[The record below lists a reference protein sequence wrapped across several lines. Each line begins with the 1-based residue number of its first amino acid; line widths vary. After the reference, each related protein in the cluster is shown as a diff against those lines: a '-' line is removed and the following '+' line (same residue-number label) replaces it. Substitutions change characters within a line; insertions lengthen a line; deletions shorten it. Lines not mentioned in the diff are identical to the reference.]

1 MLSPCM
7 MLACQ
12 ISMNVCCMA
21 AYLSRPGLRLENPQF
36 LRSRVS
42 PVCVCGWYDCNGC
55 DVWLFDGCQPEPM
68 HHLQSKRNI
77 SHSDTT
83 PLDWTIKHM
92 NVVECFKTHSSKIY
106 FTTKNTQF
114 SSSLAQSGHLVTVGL
129 VSGPH
134 LPHRQPQG
142 EHLTV
147 NR

>member
-1 MLSPCM
+1 MHDVGLENTR
-7 MLACQ
+7 Q
-12 ISMNVCCMA
+12 ISMNVCRVLNIC
-21 AYLSRPGLRLENPQF
+21 PGLRLENPQF

-106 FTTKNTQF
+106 FTNNKKITSLFTCPERASGHSWSGQWF
-114 SSSLAQSGHLVTVGL
+114 SSPPPAAPGRASDCK
-129 VSGPH
+129 
-134 LPHRQPQG
+134 
-142 EHLTV
+142 
-147 NR
+147 